1 MSYEEIKKAL
11 EGVTPERVERMWWL
25 LHILAK
31 STGTTNAED
40 DKWNWIN
47 AFCTDYED
55 DTFNLA
61 AKLGFIS
68 VRHDSFMETS
78 TARITK
84 AGMALV
90 AHFDKAPS
98 AALTSTLESLQ
109 RENEELRQDRARTA
123 RNRDM
128 WKGQVE
134 RQDDSLSKFREE
146 EIRLRETLFKCGS
159 FIADRFQEGDPEYQ
173 VVLLVNDAI
182 CLKPALSA
190 QVQEVAVSPAIKAI
204 AAERAR
210 QIEKEGWAPEHD
222 DKYTNGE
229 LLEAAACYALHNG
242 GDVDDAPGAWP
253 WSRDFWKPT
262 SRQRDLEKAGALIA
276 AELDRVIRAA
286 APAKQ
291 EG

>member
-1 MSYEEIKKAL
+1 MTALEDIKKAL
-11 EGVTPERVERMWWL
+11 EGVTPERVERLWWF

-55 DTFNLA
+55 GTFNLA

-109 RENEELRQDRARTA
+109 RENDTLRASRDGYVKQRDELQRLYDEERA
-123 RNRDM
+123 NC
-128 WKGQVE
+128 K
-134 RQDDSLSKFREE
+134 REAE
-146 EIRLRETLFKCGS
+146 LATHMANDC
-159 FIADRFQEGDPEYQ
+159 
-173 VVLLVNDAI
+173 NDAQ
-182 CLKPALSA
+182 ARA
-190 QVQEVAVSPAIKAI
+190 EAAEVEVARLKTDRLYII
-204 AAERAR
+204 GFN
-210 QIEKEGWAPEHD
+210 EGW
-222 DKYTNGE
+222 
-229 LLEAAACYALHNG
+229 EAAVGEPPEDASALASTGGEHN
-242 GDVDDAPGAWP
+242 
-253 WSRDFWKPT
+253 
-262 SRQRDLEKAGALIA
+262 
-276 AELDRVIRAA
+276 AE
-286 APAKQ
+286 
-291 EG
+291 

>member
-1 MSYEEIKKAL
+1 MSVEAIKKAL
-11 EGVTPERVERMWWL
+11 EGVTPERVERLWWF

-61 AKLGFIS
+61 AKLGFIT

-109 RENEELRQDRARTA
+109 RENEELRQ
-123 RNRDM
+123 
-128 WKGQVE
+128 
-134 RQDDSLSKFREE
+134 
-146 EIRLRETLFKCGS
+146 RLDVGPCG
-159 FIADRFQEGDPEYQ
+159 E
-173 VVLLVNDAI
+173 DAI
-182 CLKPALSA
+182 D
-190 QVQEVAVSPAIKAI
+190 VAES
-204 AAERAR
+204 AAEHLRHRA
-210 QIEKEGWAPEHD
+210 
-222 DKYTNGE
+222 
-229 LLEAAACYALHNG
+229 EAA
-242 GDVDDAPGAWP
+242 
-253 WSRDFWKPT
+253 
-262 SRQRDLEKAGALIA
+262 E
-276 AELDRVIRAA
+276 AEIERLKTIISA
-286 APAKQ
+286 
-291 EG
+291 EGMPND

>member
-1 MSYEEIKKAL
+1 MTALEEIKKAL
-11 EGVTPERVERMWWL
+11 EEVTPERVERLWWF

-84 AGMALV
+84 AGIALV

-109 RENEELRQDRARTA
+109 RENEELRKKADAREDELVAMLNSADESRVGQIRRAIIA
-123 RNRDM
+123 ESEAKVLRDI
-128 WKGQVE
+128 
-134 RQDDSLSKFREE
+134 
-146 EIRLRETLFKCGS
+146 IR
-159 FIADRFQEGDPEYQ
+159 D
-173 VVLLVNDAI
+173 N
-182 CLKPALSA
+182 
-190 QVQEVAVSPAIKAI
+190 
-204 AAERAR
+204 
-210 QIEKEGWAPEHD
+210 W
-222 DKYTNGE
+222 
-229 LLEAAACYALHNG
+229 G
-242 GDVDDAPGAWP
+242 GR
-253 WSRDFWKPT
+253 SWKPV
-262 SRQRDLEKAGALIA
+262 SGAKATIILQALA
-276 AELDRVIRAA
+276 STGGEHHAE
-286 APAKQ
+286 
-291 EG
+291 

>member
-1 MSYEEIKKAL
+1 MTALEEIKKAL

-109 RENEELRQDRARTA
+109 RENEELRQRLDIGPCGEDAIDVAESAADHLRVRAEAAEAEVKRLQAEIDRKSSMPGDHRYWEGRYRDEAAENEKLREALTPFGTVGAVIDGPFGTALFADKDMAFQSGCAWSENGERKTLTWGDFRRART
-123 RNRDM
+123 
-128 WKGQVE
+128 
-134 RQDDSLSKFREE
+134 
-146 EIRLRETLFKCGS
+146 
-159 FIADRFQEGDPEYQ
+159 
-173 VVLLVNDAI
+173 VLASTGGEHN
-182 CLKPALSA
+182 
-190 QVQEVAVSPAIKAI
+190 
-204 AAERAR
+204 AE
-210 QIEKEGWAPEHD
+210 
-222 DKYTNGE
+222 
-229 LLEAAACYALHNG
+229 
-242 GDVDDAPGAWP
+242 
-253 WSRDFWKPT
+253 
-262 SRQRDLEKAGALIA
+262 
-276 AELDRVIRAA
+276 
-286 APAKQ
+286 
-291 EG
+291 

>member
-1 MSYEEIKKAL
+1 MTALEEIKKAL
-11 EGVTPERVERMWWL
+11 EDVTPERVERLWWF

-61 AKLGFIS
+61 AKLGFIT

-109 RENEELRQDRARTA
+109 RENEEKSELARAFEA
-123 RNRDM
+123 EAN
-128 WKGQVE
+128 Q
-134 RQDDSLSKFREE
+134 
-146 EIRLRETLFKCGS
+146 LREVS
-159 FIADRFQEGDPEYQ
+159 
-173 VVLLVNDAI
+173 
-182 CLKPALSA
+182 
-190 QVQEVAVSPAIKAI
+190 VANRRRAE
-204 AAERAR
+204 AAE
-210 QIEKEGWAPEHD
+210 
-222 DKYTNGE
+222 
-229 LLEAAACYALHNG
+229 
-242 GDVDDAPGAWP
+242 
-253 WSRDFWKPT
+253 
-262 SRQRDLEKAGALIA
+262 
-276 AELDRVIRAA
+276 AEVKHYRAA
-286 APAKQ
+286 LYEIATNDEYRILTAEEAQTVAQKALANTGGEQ
-291 EG
+291 HAE

>member
-11 EGVTPERVERMWWL
+11 EGVTPERVERMWWF
-25 LHILAK
+25 LHIIAK

-109 RENEELRQDRARTA
+109 RDNAILQERTADYPTISAKLHDREKARDAEQKACREAIARAKTAEAEVKRLRGVLSFYSCDGSTCDCIPGQEDANSVTCGFRARTA
-123 RNRDM
+123 LAST
-128 WKGQVE
+128 GGE
-134 RQDDSLSKFREE
+134 HH
-146 EIRLRETLFKCGS
+146 
-159 FIADRFQEGDPEYQ
+159 
-173 VVLLVNDAI
+173 
-182 CLKPALSA
+182 
-190 QVQEVAVSPAIKAI
+190 
-204 AAERAR
+204 AE
-210 QIEKEGWAPEHD
+210 
-222 DKYTNGE
+222 
-229 LLEAAACYALHNG
+229 
-242 GDVDDAPGAWP
+242 
-253 WSRDFWKPT
+253 
-262 SRQRDLEKAGALIA
+262 
-276 AELDRVIRAA
+276 
-286 APAKQ
+286 
-291 EG
+291 